1 MRKLLFQ
8 LLLLLGSVG
17 AVAALAIGAGVRRP
31 YLDAFYTRFTTLPA
45 GSLILGTSRAAQA
58 VQPAVLQARLG
69 RRYAGPWLNYAFTL
83 QESPY
88 GPAYLASVQRKL
100 AAGTR
105 HGLFIVT
112 TDPWSLSM
120 PRPARP
126 GAPLVFPEDKSMI
139 GQLRNVS
146 QNPNWDYLA
155 NHLHLPFY
163 RVLLHST
170 AGIVRLHPDG
180 WLEVALPPPSA
191 DTARQRARTLEKL
204 ATYRPLAASSQLAAP
219 RLHSLRQLIALLKT
233 HGQVVLVRLPTG
245 PALSAVE
252 NDYQPR
258 FDQLMQHTA
267 DSLGVPYLNYL
278 NQPYPT
284 NDGNHLW
291 RGAARTFSQRLADDI
306 AALPAQ

>member
-1 MRKLLFQ
+1 MRKLLLQ

-17 AVAALAIGAGVRRP
+17 LVAALAIWVGVQRP
-31 YLDAFYTRFTTLPA
+31 YLDSFYTRFTTPPA
-45 GSLILGTSRAAQA
+45 GSLTLGTSRAAQA
-58 VQPAVLQARLG
+58 VQTAVLQARLG
-69 RRYAGPWLNYAFTL
+69 RRYTGPWLNYAFTL

-100 AAGTR
+100 AASTR

-112 TDPWSLSM
+112 TDPWALSM
-120 PRPARP
+120 PRPTRP
-126 GAPLVFPEDKSMI
+126 DAPLVFPEDNSMI

-146 QNPNWDYLA
+146 QSPNWAYLT

-163 RVLLHST
+163 RVLLHDT
-170 AGIVRLHPDG
+170 ASVVRLHADG
-180 WLEVALPPPSA
+180 WLEVVLPPPSA
-191 DTARQRARTLEKL
+191 DTARLRSRTLEKL
-204 ATYRPLAASSQLAAP
+204 VTYRALAAGSQLAAP
-219 RLHSLRQLIALLKT
+219 RLQSLRQLIALLKP

-245 PALSAVE
+245 PALRTIE
-252 NDYQPR
+252 DQYQPR

-278 NQPYPT
+278 GHNYPT

-291 RGAARTFSQRLADDI
+291 RGAARTFSQRLAGDI
-306 AALPAQ
+306 AAMSSE